1 MTTVEELITLLNLT
15 PHPEG
20 GYYRES
26 YRSTERIPNNALPS
40 RYEGDRAYSTAIY
53 YLLTSNTYSALH
65 RLKTDEV
72 YHFYLGDPVEMLQLL
87 PDGRGSVIRLGD
99 EVKSGMHL
107 QVAVPSG
114 VWQGSRLILG
124 GECALL
130 GTTVAPGF
138 EFADFEIGRRSE
150 LLLSHPRFRDLI
162 VALTR
167 E

>member
-1 MTTVEELITLLNLT
+1 MITAEELITLLNLA

-26 YRSTERIPNNALPS
+26 YRSDERIPNNALPS
-40 RYEGDRAYSTAIY
+40 RYDGDRAHSTTIY
-53 YLLTSNTYSALH
+53 YLLTHNTFSALH

-87 PDGRGSVIRLGD
+87 PDGRGSVIRLGN
-99 EVKSGMHL
+99 EIKNGMHL
-107 QVAVPSG
+107 QVTVSRG
-114 VWQGSRLILG
+114 IWQGSRLIPG

-138 EFADFEIGRRSE
+138 EFADFETGRRSE
-150 LLLSHPRFRDLI
+150 LLLSHPRFWDLI

-167 E
+167 D